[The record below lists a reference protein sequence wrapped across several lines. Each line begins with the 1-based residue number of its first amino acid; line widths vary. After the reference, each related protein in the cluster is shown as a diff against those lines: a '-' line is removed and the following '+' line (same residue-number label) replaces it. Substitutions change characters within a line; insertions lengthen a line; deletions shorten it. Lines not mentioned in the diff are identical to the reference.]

1 MRKNKV
7 TVWVEALS
15 VIMQVVNPLRLRKHV
30 KKPYAILMVEHAFGS
45 RVIRVYSEEEYKR
58 VTLDIGSSGS
68 PVLAYSRDI
77 ACPSMGK

>member
-45 RVIRVYSEEEYKR
+45 RVIRVYSEAEYNR
-58 VTLDIGSSGS
+58 VTLDVGAMGF
-68 PVLAYSRDI
+68 PVLADSRDGI
-77 ACPSMGK
+77 C